1 MIVKLTEQQYR
12 FFSNARDVLGEDV
25 YAKGIDND
33 NKTIN
38 LTYTKGGSSRRRNK
52 YGGEFVKTDKM
63 DRLDNDTYIV
73 PLKGGIK
80 SYNITSIGGSKVMRY
95 FKHYFERGGN
105 TGDKVKVA
113 GEDYTLQL
121 EEKEFNDF
129 LNMFIAKVGA
139 VIEHYARNMIYENNA
154 VDFTRLAIYPVKSSS
169 NFNTT
174 IVDELIRRGVTINGM
189 TLERVSE
196 EILQK
201 DTTELQKDEDFI
213 NKNKDYYNSKRA
225 WNGSDNLKGTHMQ
238 ALNTDYNRLS
248 RLPEVQAQIDKA
260 NEYTFSQH
268 RASRGKLLRQWD
280 SVKNRLKNGKPIDKS
295 IALLDQYLRE
305 YQEAVDQIT
314 KIAAYYDETVG
325 KADKKIKPHLEKVAQ
340 KIKNTKGPTVL
351 KRKEELLALLRQ
363 YGYGKNLPNPLY
375 DICMWRP
382 VDFQVKKLGND
393 SRLAM
398 KNFFKFDDDIL
409 QQEMDRIKN
418 SILVI
423 FDDNISGGS
432 TLSDICYQYS
442 KLGIEHIIPIT
453 FGKMHEQWVMNGTV
467 IDKPENGFNF

>member
-12 FFSNARDVLGEDV
+12 FFSNAKDVLGEDV

-38 LTYTKGGSSRRRNK
+38 LTYNKGGSSRRRNK

-63 DRLDNDTYIV
+63 DRLGSDTYIV
-73 PLKGGIK
+73 PLKGGIN
-80 SYNITSIGGSKVMRY
+80 SYNITSIGGSKVMQY
-95 FKHYFERGGN
+95 FKHYFEKGN
-105 TGDKVKVA
+105 NNRDKVKVA

-121 EEKEFNDF
+121 EESEFDDF

-139 VIEHYARNMIYENNA
+139 VIEHYVKHMIYDNNA

-174 IVDELIRRGVTINGM
+174 IVDELIRRGMSIQGM
-189 TLERVSE
+189 ALEKVNE
-196 EILQK
+196 ELLQK
-201 DTTELQKDEDFI
+201 DTSQLEKDEDFI
-213 NKNKDYYNSKRA
+213 KKNQEYYNSARSFEDSEKI
-225 WNGSDNLKGTHMQ
+225 KGTHIQ

-248 RLPEVQAQIDKA
+248 RLKYVQAQIDKA
-260 NEYTFSQH
+260 NEYTFSQ
-268 RASRGKLLRQWD
+268 RNQTRGKLLRKWD
-280 SVKNRLKNGKPIDKS
+280 YVKMRLKNGLPVDN
-295 IALLDQYLRE
+295 AVAELDQYLRE
-305 YQEAVDQIT
+305 YQAAVEEIT
-314 KIAAYYDETVG
+314 KVAAYYDETAEN
-325 KADKKIKPHLEKVAQ
+325 ADQMHKPHLEKIA
-340 KIKNTKGPTVL
+340 KAIKNTKGPNVL
-351 KRKEELLALLRQ
+351 KRKDELLALLRQ
-363 YGYGKNLPNPLY
+363 YGYGKNLPQRLY

-393 SRLAM
+393 SRMGL
-398 KNFFKFDDDIL
+398 KNFFKFDDEAL
-409 QQEMDRIKN
+409 QQEIDRIKN

-432 TLSDICYQYS
+432 TLSDICYQYR

-453 FGKMHEQWVMNGTV
+453 FGKMKEQWILSRTEINQ
-467 IDKPENGFNF
+467 PEGGFNY